1 MGQPD
6 LYPFALAPAVVAK
19 LGLVHQIIRYFGSSS

>member
-6 LYPFALAPAVVAK
+6 LYPFALAPSVVAK
-19 LGLVHQIIRYFGSSS
+19 LRFVHDLVGQSRS